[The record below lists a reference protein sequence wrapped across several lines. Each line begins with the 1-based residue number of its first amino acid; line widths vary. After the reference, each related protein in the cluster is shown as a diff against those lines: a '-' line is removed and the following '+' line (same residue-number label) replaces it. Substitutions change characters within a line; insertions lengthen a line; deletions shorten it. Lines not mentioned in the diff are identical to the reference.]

1 MFSVGAM
8 SIAMSNFSRSEC
20 HDLRF
25 DAGATHLLVGPSA
38 SGKTYRVCDILRFKD
53 DIIKGGKDI
62 KNVVFCYN
70 VWQPIYDELKKEEV
84 VTKFVNKKPDVK
96 EFTALVKPYAKK
108 GGSICVIDDFMGQ
121 IDDSLLD
128 IVTVH
133 SRHNNTTTFLLFQS
147 LFPANKLARQ
157 ISLNVKYMH
166 VHKNPRENSQ
176 IQTLAR
182 QVSPVDYKWIVE
194 AYHDCTEK
202 PHTSFLID
210 MTQHCD
216 ERLRFRSN
224 YLPAERPMRCYVKRV

>member
-1 MFSVGAM
+1 MVDNG
-8 SIAMSNFSRSEC
+8 RPV
-20 HDLRF
+20 DLRF

-38 SGKTYRVCDILRFKD
+38 SGKTFRVCDLLRYKD
-53 DIIKGGKDI
+53 DMIKGGRDI
-62 KNVVFCYN
+62 KNVVFCYA
-70 VWQPIYDELKKEEV
+70 VWQPVYQRLKEEGY
-84 VTKFVNKKPDVK
+84 VTKFFNGKPDVK
-96 EFTALVKPYAKK
+96 QFTSMVKPYSKK

-121 IDDSLLD
+121 IDEDMLD

-166 VHKNPRENSQ
+166 VHKNPRENAQ

-182 QVSPVDYKWIVE
+182 QVSPNDYKWIVS
-194 AYHDCTEK
+194 AYRDCTER

-210 MTQHCD
+210 MTQQCD

-224 YLPAERPMRCYVKRV
+224 YLPSERPLVCYIKADS